1 LIDFSASHSDF
12 FPGVFFNTVPK
23 KKKRKKSNFATSGK
37 LTLLMKMKYLV
48 DAVEFRIDTINLETF
63 RSLLSVTRSSK
74 SELPQGTNE
83 LLNV

>member
-1 LIDFSASHSDF
+1 
-12 FPGVFFNTVPK
+12 
-23 KKKRKKSNFATSGK
+23 
-37 LTLLMKMKYLV
+37 MKMKYLV

>member
-1 LIDFSASHSDF
+1 MIFLQAIVIF
-12 FPGVFFNTVPK
+12 FLEYSLTLCQK
-23 KKKRKKSNFATSGK
+23 KKSNFATSGK

>member
-1 LIDFSASHSDF
+1 MI
-12 FPGVFFNTVPK
+12 FPGVFLTLCQK
-23 KKKRKKSNFATSGK
+23 KKKKMKSNFATSGK

>member
-1 LIDFSASHSDF
+1 MIF
-12 FPGVFFNTVPK
+12 FLEYSLTLCQK

>member
-1 LIDFSASHSDF
+1 MIFLQAIVIF
-12 FPGVFFNTVPK
+12 FFLEYSLTLCQ